1 MKRLRFSPWL
11 VALLAAHLLLGSGN
25 GLWLALACVTLHE
38 MGHVAAAR
46 LCGCPAESVE
56 LSPVGG
62 AARIRGLEGLS
73 PGRAAAVALAGPAVN
88 LLLAVSFGCTAYC
101 FPKTAAFCTE
111 MLEINLGLMLFNLL
125 PAFPMD
131 GGRVVCALMS
141 RRGGALRAQRCASA
155 LGVAVG
161 AALIALGCVAMAATG
176 KVNLTLLLSGG
187 YVIFAAAREH
197 RAAPLTYLRM
207 LEARQD
213 ELCRRRVLPVRTLA
227 AAPGV
232 TAAELRAHLLPGAV
246 YRVVL
251 LNEEMRPVREIWEEE
266 LSESIGDP
274 ALSFD
279 KEGGGGYNQKYQ
291 QRMTQEG

>member
-11 VALLAAHLLLGSGN
+11 AALLAAHLLLGGGN

-62 AARIRGLEGLS
+62 VARIQGLEGLS

-88 LLLAVSFGCTAYC
+88 LLLAAGFGCAAYC
-101 FPKTAAFCTE
+101 FPKMAGVCAE
-111 MLEINLGLMLFNLL
+111 MMEINLGRMLFNLL

-131 GGRVVCALMS
+131 GGRVVCALLS
-141 RRGGALRAQRCASA
+141 RRGVALRAQRCAA
-155 LGVAVG
+155 GLGVALG
-161 AALIALGCVAMAATG
+161 AALAGLGCAAMAVTG
-176 KVNLTLLLSGG
+176 KINLTLLLSGG
-187 YVIFAAAREH
+187 YVAFAAAREH

-213 ELCRRRVLPVRTLA
+213 ELRRRRVLPVRMLA

-232 TAAELRAHLLPGAV
+232 TAAELRARLLPGAV

-266 LSESIGDP
+266 LAESIGDP
-274 ALSFD
+274 TPSFD
-279 KEGGGGYNQKYQ
+279 KEEGGGYNQKHQ